1 MRFRHYKPWAAA
13 FKLSKTEEGGTQF
26 LSNLF
31 IIPAQPTKLMTR
43 VRDPIHD
50 YIDLSSVKVKLVDTP
65 AYQRLRWIKQLG
77 PTNLVYPGANH
88 TRHEHCMGTSH
99 VVDKMADSAGLSTTE
114 KKLASVAG
122 LLHDLGHTA
131 FSHLG
136 DDINGVEDHVIRTT
150 KIISQTEISDIL
162 SDEGLDSKAVSEIIT
177 GNHQLGPLVSG
188 DLDGDRLDY
197 LVRDAHYTGVSTG
210 VDMGRL
216 IATMEMSNSQLVIKE
231 SGLPAV
237 EALLTARSTMYPTVY
252 FHPFVRG
259 AELML
264 ARATNNAISSDK
276 ISIDEFTT
284 FTDHKLLSELDKSG
298 GLSQQIIKDF
308 ENRNIVKRAV
318 SITKEQAESSG
329 LEKSN
334 RSEYE
339 VSIASKLDVSPS
351 EIYVDIPSFSVL
363 PGLKAK
369 ILKKDGEIELARNL
383 SRLVSGLY
391 EAQFDHWR
399 CRVYG
404 PSKIKEDI
412 AKVSKTVL
420 GV

>member
-1 MRFRHYKPWAAA
+1 
-13 FKLSKTEEGGTQF
+13 
-26 LSNLF
+26 
-31 IIPAQPTKLMTR
+31 MTR

-50 YIDLSSVKVKLVDTP
+50 YIDLSSVEVKLVDTP

-88 TRHEHCMGTSH
+88 TRHEHCMGTCH
-99 VVDKMADSAGLSTTE
+99 VVGKMADSAGLDNHQRQ
-114 KKLASVAG
+114 LASVSG
-122 LLHDLGHTA
+122 LLHDLGHTP

-136 DDINGVEDHVIRTT
+136 DAITGVEDHVVRTT
-150 KIISQTEISDIL
+150 KIVSETEISDIL
-162 SDEGLDSKAVSEIIT
+162 SEEGIDSKVVNQIIM
-177 GNHQLGPLVSG
+177 GKHQLGPLVSG

-216 IATMEMSNSQLVIKE
+216 ITTMEMSDSHLVIKE

-252 FHPFVRG
+252 FHPFARG

-264 ARATNNAISSDK
+264 ARATNEAISSGK
-276 ISIDEFTT
+276 ITIDNFTE
-284 FTDHKLLSELDKSG
+284 FTDHKLLSELDKAG
-298 GLSQQIIKDF
+298 GLSKQIVKNF
-308 ENRNIVKRAV
+308 ENRNIAKRAV

-329 LEKSN
+329 LEKS
-334 RSEYE
+334 RREEYE
-339 VSIASKLDVSPS
+339 STIASKLGISPS

-369 ILKKDGEIELARNL
+369 ILKSNGEIDLARNL

-404 PSKIKEDI
+404 PESVRKELE
-412 AKVSKTVL
+412 KVSETVL